1 MKVLHISDLH
11 IGKRVNGMSML
22 DDQRYI
28 LRQILDIAEK
38 RQVSVLLIAGD
49 VRRVFDRCGGG
60 GFARAGHSRQ
70 P

>member
-38 RQVSVLLIAGD
+38 RQRAADCRRCVRQSIAE
-49 VRRVFDRCGGG
+49 R
-60 GFARAGHSRQ
+60 
-70 P
+70 